1 MSGEPPCNA
10 PRDWWEGEPGSEPR
24 PVSRRPRILN
34 AEPDR
39 YAPRAR
45 AVLEEVGEVAEEA
58 LDREA
63 LLRALPGYD
72 ALIVRLGH
80 RVDAAL
86 LDAAP
91 RLRVVA
97 TATTGLDHVDLK
109 AARARGVDVL
119 SLRGENEF
127 LRTVVATAEHTFAML
142 LALLRRIPAAAASV
156 RRGEWDRDAFRGR
169 ELDGKRLGVVGLGRI
184 GERVARYGQAF
195 GMEVRAY
202 DRYREDW
209 PEDVIRMPTLE
220 TLLETSDVLTVHV
233 PSNEDTRG
241 LIGRRQLSRL
251 PTGAIVVNTA
261 RGAVV
266 DGGAVADFI
275 KSGRLAGAA
284 VDVVEGETGAGGV
297 GADPLVL
304 AARENEQVLVTPHIG
319 GATVESME
327 KTEVFMARKLADF
340 LRRALAEGA
349 LGERRGQ
356 RGEEGA

>member
-1 MSGEPPCNA
+1 M
-10 PRDWWEGEPGSEPR
+10 
-24 PVSRRPRILN
+24 SRRPRILN

-39 YAPRAR
+39 YSPRAR
-45 AVLEEVGEVAEEA
+45 SVLEEVAEVTEEV
-58 LDREA
+58 LDRDG

-80 RVDAAL
+80 RVDAQL

-109 AARARGVDVL
+109 AAKVRGVEVL

-127 LRTVVATAEHTFAML
+127 LRTVVATAEHTWALL
-142 LALLRRIPAAAASV
+142 LALLRSIPAAAAAV

-169 ELDGKRLGVVGLGRI
+169 ELDGKRLGIVGLGRI

-202 DRYREDW
+202 DRYRETW
-209 PEDVIRMPTLE
+209 PADVIRMPTLE

-251 PTGAIVVNTA
+251 PNGAIVVNTA

-266 DGGAVADFI
+266 DGAAVADFI

-284 VDVVEGETGAGGV
+284 VDVVEGETGPGGLA
-297 GADPLVL
+297 ADPLVL
-304 AARENEQVLVTPHIG
+304 AARETDHVLITPHIG
-319 GATVESME
+319 GATAESME
-327 KTEVFMARKLADF
+327 KTEIFMAGKLAEY

-349 LGERRGQ
+349 LGERGGGRDIERDE
-356 RGEEGA
+356 RGE

>member
-1 MSGEPPCNA
+1 MT
-10 PRDWWEGEPGSEPR
+10 
-24 PVSRRPRILN
+24 RRPRVLN

-39 YAPRAR
+39 YSTRAR
-45 AVLEEVGEVAEEA
+45 ATLEEVAEVVEET

-86 LDAAP
+86 LDAGP

-109 AARARGVDVL
+109 AAKLRGVEVL

-127 LRTVVATAEHTFAML
+127 LRGVVATAEHTFAIL
-142 LALLRRIPAAAASV
+142 LALLRRIPAASASV
-156 RRGEWDRDAFRGR
+156 QRGEWDRDAFRGR
-169 ELDGKRLGVVGLGRI
+169 ELDGKRLGIVGLGRI

-202 DRYREDW
+202 DRYREGW
-209 PEDVIRMPTLE
+209 PGDVIRMPTLE

-233 PSNEDTRG
+233 PSNEDTKG

-251 PTGAIVVNTA
+251 PAGAIVVNTA
-261 RGAVV
+261 RGAVM
-266 DGGAVADFI
+266 DGSAVADFI
-275 KSGRLAGAA
+275 KSGRIAGAA
-284 VDVVEGETGAGGV
+284 VDVLEGETGAGGIA
-297 GADPLVL
+297 ADPLML
-304 AARENEQVLVTPHIG
+304 AARESDQILVTPHIA
-319 GATVESME
+319 GATAESME
-327 KTEVFMARKLADF
+327 KTEIFMAAKLAEY
-340 LRRALAEGA
+340 LKRAIAEGA
-349 LGERRGQ
+349 LGDRRQ
-356 RGEEGA
+356 GAS